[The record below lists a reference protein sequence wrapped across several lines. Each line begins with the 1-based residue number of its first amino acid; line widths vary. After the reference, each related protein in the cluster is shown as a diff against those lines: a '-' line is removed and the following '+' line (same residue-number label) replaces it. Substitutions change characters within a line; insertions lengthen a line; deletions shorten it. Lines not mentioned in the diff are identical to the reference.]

1 MGSPIP
7 LPIRILLIED
17 HEIVRTAL
25 RMCLEGGPKLRV
37 VGEAANQ
44 SDALAVAAREQP
56 DVILLDLNLDG
67 SSGLA
72 LLPELLATVSS
83 ARVLLL
89 TGVSDPA
96 LLRQAVNLGARG
108 LVLKGQNIDMLLQA
122 IEKVHLG
129 EVWLDPS
136 LIATVLSDRPRAQ
149 GGTQSNPEAATTAT
163 LSPRERQVITLVG
176 EGLRNKE
183 IARRLCISESTVR
196 HHLSSIFSKLGVAER
211 LELVIYAYRH
221 GLAKIPA

>member
-17 HEIVRTAL
+17 HEMVRTAL

>member
-17 HEIVRTAL
+17 HEMVRTAL

-67 SSGLA
+67 SSGLG

>member
-17 HEIVRTAL
+17 HEMVRTAL
-25 RMCLEGGPKLRV
+25 RMFLEGGPKLRV

-136 LIATVLSDRPRAQ
+136 LIATVLSDRPRTQ
-149 GGTQSNPEAATTAT
+149 GGTQSNPEAVTTAT